1 MDNLQAGIELAQE
14 AFESRLKYRAEM
26 KAIGYSY
33 LSGGEYEEKWAYW
46 VHEDFLIL
54 AKKHACYGMLD
65 EDAMIKELGLEELPE
80 GAVLDDNF

>member
-1 MDNLQAGIELAQE
+1 MASLKEGIELAKEAQE
-14 AFESRLKYRAEM
+14 SKLMYRAKM
-26 KAIGYSY
+26 QAIGYSY

-46 VHEDFLIL
+46 VHPDFLIL

-65 EDAMIKELGLEELPE
+65 EDAIAKELGLEELPE